1 MAMGIAP
8 GGRRGG
14 KAPPMSEINVTPLV
28 DVMLVLLI
36 IFMVTAPLLVSGVL
50 IDLPDS
56 KAGALKQDNT
66 PVQVSL
72 DGKGR
77 LFIDEQAIA
86 DDGLAAKLTA
96 IREARA
102 ADEPRVYVRA
112 DSRLDYGRVMR
123 VVGEVNAAGFTKVA
137 LVSEGTGQR
146 TKSKQERPNDE

>member
-1 MAMGIAP
+1 MAMSMGG
-8 GGRRGG
+8 GGRGHRR
-14 KAPPMSEINVTPLV
+14 APMAEINVTPLV

-36 IFMVTAPLLVSGVL
+36 IFMITAPLLVSGVPV
-50 IDLPDS
+50 DLPDS
-56 KAGALKQDNT
+56 RAGALKQDNT
-66 PVQVSL
+66 PVQLSL
-72 DGKGR
+72 DAQGR
-77 LFIDEQAIA
+77 LFIDDQAVG

-137 LVSEGTGQR
+137 LVSEGTGQGTSSAR
-146 TKSKQERPNDE
+146 ERPDE

>member
-1 MAMGIAP
+1 MNMGG
-8 GGRRGG
+8 GGRGSRR
-14 KAPPMSEINVTPLV
+14 APMAEINVTPLV

-36 IFMVTAPLLVSGVL
+36 IFMITAPLLVSGVPV
-50 IDLPDS
+50 DLPDS
-56 KAGALKQDNT
+56 RAGALKQDNT

-86 DDGLAAKLTA
+86 DDGLSAKLTA

-123 VVGEVNAAGFTKVA
+123 IVGEVNAAGFTKVA
-137 LVSEGTGQR
+137 LVSEGTGQE
-146 TKSKQERPNDE
+146 TKAGQGQPDDE

>member
-1 MAMGIAP
+1 MAMNLGG
-8 GGRRGG
+8 GGRGNRR
-14 KAPPMSEINVTPLV
+14 APMAEINVTPLV

-36 IFMVTAPLLVSGVL
+36 IFMITAPLLVSGVPV
-50 IDLPDS
+50 DLPDS
-56 KAGALKQDNT
+56 RAGALKQDNT

-137 LVSEGTGQR
+137 LVSEGTGQG
-146 TKSKQERPNDE
+146 TKAEQGRPDDE